1 MFMMG
6 SSECEAME
14 RFDVNYYRK
23 FVEKLHT

>member
-6 SSECEAME
+6 SSECETKQ